1 MCVVNSFKSL
11 VHFGVSNSSRVSLFF
26 STNTQKAHTG
36 FSGSTLSETTL
47 HWRPTLKSL
56 SSFNFLHTL
65 LNASTICGGG
75 HLTSST
81 PAPQHIGSL
90 GHPPMAF
97 SAPFKIS
104 TISVASGEF
113 FDQSESRGRAGAV
126 VVPWCTFHTGSPVS
140 RGLLNHWR
148 ARSPFHEVT
157 SQRRTA
163 SRSA

>member
-90 GHPPMAF
+90 GHPPWPSVRRSRYPQSRSPAVSF
-97 SAPFKIS
+97 STNLSHGDA
-104 TISVASGEF
+104 
-113 FDQSESRGRAGAV
+113 RGRS
-126 VVPWCTFHTGSPVS
+126 WCRGVRST
-140 RGLLNHWR
+140 RGL
-148 ARSPFHEVT
+148 P
-157 SQRRTA
+157 
-163 SRSA
+163 SAGDC